1 MKINFW
7 CSLCTLVVLQLLEM
21 KEPELKFVFRVV
33 STFMAFRLLN
43 LSWTHMV
50 AL

>member
-7 CSLCTLVVLQLLEM
+7 CSLCILVVLELIEM
-21 KEPELKFVFRVV
+21 KESELKFVLRAV

-43 LSWTHMV
+43 LSWTCMV